1 MERERNEENLR
12 QQQDPGRQMAANDHP
27 QPPPPPPKKC
37 PRCDSSN
44 TKFCYYNN
52 YSLSQPRYYC
62 KTCRRYWT
70 HGGTLRNVPVGGG
83 CRKIKRSRTSSSS
96 FSSSE
101 IARTQCSSPAPP
113 SQNLTGTIS
122 GQLVRPVPR
131 AIPTA
136 AGNSFYTARA
146 CLPSLGT
153 MQSLPGEI
161 NQRAAVNSGG
171 GSSQFGANMALLQ
184 GMSFPSLRP
193 QAANQFQTQAPY
205 FPSQPSLIPPRPLS
219 SWTQSLINPGASSS
233 SSAGSS
239 SIWSCATGC
248 NTAVDGSNQAA
259 GSSFSTDQWAADN
272 HHPGFNPFHH

>member
-1 MERERNEENLR
+1 MERERNEENNLR
-12 QQQDPGRQMAANDHP
+12 QQQDPGRQMAANDHH
-27 QPPPPPPKKC
+27 QPPPPPRKC

-101 IARTQCSSPAPP
+101 IARTQCSSPALP
-113 SQNLTGTIS
+113 SQNLTGMIS
-122 GQLVRPVPR
+122 GQVVRPVPR
-131 AIPTA
+131 VIPT
-136 AGNSFYTARA
+136 AGNSFYTGRA

-161 NQRAAVNSGG
+161 NQRASVNLDGG
-171 GSSQFGANMALLQ
+171 NNQFGANMALLQ
-184 GMSFPSLRP
+184 GLSFQTLRP
-193 QAANQFQTQAPY
+193 QTANQFQPQAHY
-205 FPSQPSLIPPRPLS
+205 FPSQQSLVPPRPPLS

-233 SSAGSS
+233 SSANS
-239 SIWSCATGC
+239 SIWSSATGC
-248 NTAVDGSNQAA
+248 NIADGSNQAA
-259 GSSFSTDQWAADN
+259 GSSFSTGQWADN
-272 HHPGFNPFHH
+272 HHPGFNPPHH